1 MKNKTTGM
9 IILRKSCL
17 ATGMKHSVFALY
29 MIIYRTSIHA
39 STGYTPFF
47 LMHFREAKLPVHVQV
62 ERVVGGSS
70 LPQILTEPEHLKHID
85 ALINLQEQYRAKAT
99 QNILCAQTRQK
110 LHNDKKHNT
119 NSIFKVGD
127 KVLKSNARNRHRMG
141 GKLEKPWLGV
151 YIIQKDL
158 GKGRYCLKTLEG
170 KPLKQTIHCARLK
183 RYLDP
188 VVDDNIVDE
197 VEEFDNSDSEC
208 AGEQE
213 AANGKG
219 MGDSVHH
226 EENDNDKEQGCQN
239 EEQQSHSPEQREIME
254 PVSVLEEQLYS
265 PNILRLWRSGA
276 CTSYYE
282 AKEDDEEFDV
292 NSS

>member
-9 IILRKSCL
+9 IISRKSCL
-17 ATGMKHSVFALY
+17 ATGMKHSVFVY

-110 LHNDKKHNT
+110 LHYDKKHNT

-151 YIIQKDL
+151 HHSKRPGQGSILSENIG
-158 GKGRYCLKTLEG
+158 GKTIKANH
-170 KPLKQTIHCARLK
+170 PLC
-183 RYLDP
+183 
-188 VVDDNIVDE
+188 
-197 VEEFDNSDSEC
+197 
-208 AGEQE
+208 
-213 AANGKG
+213 
-219 MGDSVHH
+219 
-226 EENDNDKEQGCQN
+226 
-239 EEQQSHSPEQREIME
+239 SP
-254 PVSVLEEQLYS
+254 
-265 PNILRLWRSGA
+265 
-276 CTSYYE
+276 
-282 AKEDDEEFDV
+282 
-292 NSS
+292 

>member
-1 MKNKTTGM
+1 
-9 IILRKSCL
+9 
-17 ATGMKHSVFALY
+17 

-62 ERVVGGSS
+62 ESVVGGSS
-70 LPQILTEPEHLKHID
+70 LPQIHID

-110 LHNDKKHNT
+110 LHYDKKHNT

-141 GKLEKPWLGV
+141 GILEKPWLGV

-183 RYLDP
+183 RFLDP

-197 VEEFDNSDSEC
+197 VEELDNS
-208 AGEQE
+208 
-213 AANGKG
+213 
-219 MGDSVHH
+219 DSVHH
-226 EENDNDKEQGCQN
+226 EENDNKKEQGCQN

-254 PVSVLEEQLYS
+254 PVFVLEEQLYS

-276 CTSYYE
+276 CRSYYE